1 MNVIRDKALMD
12 DDLVIGDLWGQTESG
27 VWSRCVGPRRRPPTV
42 HSHCMQ
48 CGVYSN
54 VTCQPTTVLS
64 RWVVCLVPRLDCFV
78 LVLVQ
83 FSLLLNSLSA
93 CRSA

>member
-1 MNVIRDKALMD
+1 MEGGVEYDAAER
-12 DDLVIGDLWGQTESG
+12 QTVKFRLH